1 MLSRKRSVTIKDVSK
16 LANVSAATVSIVM
29 NGKPGVSDETRN
41 RVLKIAEAL
50 EYKPNLVA
58 RSLVHGRSKFIAMLI
73 SSTRNP
79 IFPELAEGVD
89 KALKEK
95 GYSLSIISTN
105 DNEKIEAREL
115 QALRYR
121 GFDGVITSSTLVNN
135 RELDKLVDSG
145 FPVISVLR
153 RDYACK
159 NLDYIVLDG
168 IMGGYMA
175 MEHLIRLSHRR
186 IGIIKGPQNTS
197 TGIER
202 LKGAL
207 HAMAD
212 YGIQASD
219 TLIREGD
226 FFSASGYAA
235 AMDLMRLPPKDRP
248 TAIYACNDDMA
259 VGAFDALWKLNIKV
273 PDAVALV
280 GFNNTAVTALK
291 SVAISTI
298 SLQKSAMG
306 KYAANRLIETIE
318 SEKNVREPFHVTLEP
333 TLIIRNTCGFALK
346 GKYIIDK
353 IKENEKRI
361 FP

>member
-1 MLSRKRSVTIKDVSK
+1 MPSRKRSVTIKDVSK
-16 LANVSAATVSIVM
+16 LANVSAATVSLAM
-29 NGKPGVSDETRN
+29 NGKPGISDATRN

-89 KALKEK
+89 QALKEK

-121 GFDGVITSSTLVNN
+121 GFDGVISSSTLINN
-135 RELDKLVDSG
+135 RELDKLVESG

-153 RDYACK
+153 RDYACR
-159 NLDYIVLDG
+159 NLNYIVLDDITG
-168 IMGGYMA
+168 AYMA
-175 MEHLIRLSHRR
+175 MEHLIRLGHRR

-212 YGIQASD
+212 YGIQSSD
-219 TLIREGD
+219 TLIRKGD
-226 FFSASGYAA
+226 FFHASGYAA
-235 AMDLMRLPPKDRP
+235 AMDLMRLTPKNRP
-248 TAIYACNDDMA
+248 TALYACNDDMA
-259 VGAFDALWKLNIKV
+259 VGAFDALWKRNIRV
-273 PDAVALV
+273 PGEVALM
-280 GFNNTAVTALK
+280 GFNNTVVTALN

-298 SLQKSAMG
+298 SLQKTAMG
-306 KYAANRLIETIE
+306 KYAANRLIEAIE
-318 SEKNVREPFHVTLEP
+318 SEKSEREPFQVMLKP
-333 TLIIRNTCGFALK
+333 KLIIRNTCGFSLK

-353 IKENEKRI
+353 IKKKNKRI